1 MLRNESVDETA
12 LDLIRQLQEKDYLRD
27 FILVG
32 GTGLALHIGHRKS
45 DDIDLFSSSGFNQ
58 ERILENLERDFGF
71 QVDYLERDTLKGA
84 IGGVKVDLL
93 THPYNLIKPP
103 LNMDNVRIASM
114 EDICAMKIN
123 AISNDGTRVKDF
135 IDIYYLFNA
144 FDLDMMLK
152 LYQQKYKLRNRFHA
166 LKSLNY
172 FSEVESGEWPE
183 LILDIELTWKEV
195 MNEIDRKCK
204 DFSKSLRRKQKE

>member
-1 MLRNESVDETA
+1 M
-12 LDLIRQLQEKDYLRD
+12 
-27 FILVG
+27 
-32 GTGLALHIGHRKS
+32 
-45 DDIDLFSSSGFNQ
+45 
-58 ERILENLERDFGF
+58 ENLERDFGF

>member
-103 LNMDNVRIASM
+103 LKMDNVRIASM